1 MSEGAQ
7 HPVAMW
13 LADLTSLPRRLLGA
27 VVVGVATLFQPKADP
42 TQHWSIPPTF
52 PVEDQ
57 TSGDLV
63 NGKLR

>member
-1 MSEGAQ
+1 MPSRL
-7 HPVAMW
+7 W
-13 LADLTSLPRRLLGA
+13 SLPRRLLGA

-52 PVEDQ
+52 PVDDQ
-57 TSGDLV
+57 TPGDLA